1 MAKVRLRHLDLFI
14 FLPYIILCVLGI
26 IMVYSASANIGIQN
40 GGSPKSYLIKQ
51 IIFVVISLVL
61 VFGTTAF
68 NLKKIRNKKFLRWLG
83 YCFILV
89 LIGLLAVGQ
98 TVNGAAGWIHIGGI
112 NIQPAEFA
120 KFYLIILVAD
130 AVDRDENELTIST
143 SHWWQALRHPLLI
156 VAVML
161 ILIFFQPDVGGVAIN
176 FAIVFIMLIAS
187 GFSWKRGVTYLVGFG
202 IAAYAFMMVVLVPLS
217 ESGKIQS
224 YQLSRITAFVNPF
237 KHATGVGQQ
246 LVNSFYAISNGGLFG
261 SGLGN
266 SIQKT
271 GYLPEPNT
279 DFIMAILT
287 EELGAL
293 ATVAVMAILALII
306 FRTVLIGIRCNSTY
320 QSLIC
325 YGVAAYLTVQ
335 ALFNMGGVVGLLPIT
350 GVTFPFI
357 SYGGSSMMTLSLC
370 IGIVLNI
377 SGRQRLE
384 RSDYQA
390 ATN

>member
-1 MAKVRLRHLDLFI
+1 
-14 FLPYIILCVLGI
+14 
-26 IMVYSASANIGIQN
+26 
-40 GGSPKSYLIKQ
+40 
-51 IIFVVISLVL
+51 
-61 VFGTTAF
+61 
-68 NLKKIRNKKFLRWLG
+68 
-83 YCFILV
+83 FILV

-161 ILIFFQPDVGGVAIN
+161 ILIFFQPDVGGAAIN